1 MLCRQRSQKWNELIL
16 YLSLRLG
23 IKFVEWTPCKFR
35 TLHLVAIVH
44 SLSSISNSWLPTPC
58 VAMSSVKSSYTPGFF
73 PLINRTNFLSRS
85 SRCVLPFSRRVTT
98 DALLQQLF
106 PECPWVYTQG
116 DWTFWTQ
123 DMIWLAYVFYGWH
136 IDFKRHF
143 KTVLIS
149 QRFFAR
155 GCGFYFLDSFS
166 FGVGFLVLCFVKV
179 KKRGV
184 CCKSTY
190 LANRKG
196 DYDYLLWRRMAGFE
210 VVELKQLEVSPQK
223 SEVLCY

>member
-1 MLCRQRSQKWNELIL
+1 
-16 YLSLRLG
+16 
-23 IKFVEWTPCKFR
+23 
-35 TLHLVAIVH
+35 
-44 SLSSISNSWLPTPC
+44 
-58 VAMSSVKSSYTPGFF
+58 MSSVQSSYTPGFF

-106 PECPWVYTQG
+106 PECPWIYTQG

-136 IDFKRHF
+136 LDFKRHF
-143 KTVLIS
+143 KTVLRS
-149 QRFFAR
+149 QRCFAG
-155 GCGFYFLDSFS
+155 GCGLFFSDSFS
-166 FGVGFLVLCFVKV
+166 FDVVVLVLCFVKV

-184 CCKSTY
+184 CCNSTY

-210 VVELKQLEVSPQK
+210 AAYGIPTDAVSQK

>member
-1 MLCRQRSQKWNELIL
+1 
-16 YLSLRLG
+16 
-23 IKFVEWTPCKFR
+23 
-35 TLHLVAIVH
+35 
-44 SLSSISNSWLPTPC
+44 
-58 VAMSSVKSSYTPGFF
+58 MSSVKSSYTPGFF

-98 DALLQQLF
+98 DALLQKLF

-143 KTVLIS
+143 NTVLIS
-149 QRFFAR
+149 QRCFTR

-166 FGVGFLVLCFVKV
+166 FDVVVLVLCFVKV
-179 KKRGV
+179 MKW
-184 CCKSTY
+184 
-190 LANRKG
+190 
-196 DYDYLLWRRMAGFE
+196 D
-210 VVELKQLEVSPQK
+210 
-223 SEVLCY
+223 VLCYGDEGRDSKSLNLEQLAASPQTLCHKRAKYCVTDKI

>member
-1 MLCRQRSQKWNELIL
+1 
-16 YLSLRLG
+16 
-23 IKFVEWTPCKFR
+23 
-35 TLHLVAIVH
+35 
-44 SLSSISNSWLPTPC
+44 
-58 VAMSSVKSSYTPGFF
+58 MSSVQSSYTPGFF

-136 IDFKRHF
+136 LDFKRHF
-143 KTVLIS
+143 KTVLSS
-149 QRFFAR
+149 QRCFAG
-155 GCGFYFLDSFS
+155 GCGLYFSDSFS
-166 FGVGFLVLCFVKV
+166 FDVVVLVLCFVKV

-184 CCKSTY
+184 CCNSTY

-210 VVELKQLEVSPQK
+210 VVELKQLTVSPQT
-223 SEVLCY
+223 LCHKRAKYCATNKI

>member
-1 MLCRQRSQKWNELIL
+1 
-16 YLSLRLG
+16 
-23 IKFVEWTPCKFR
+23 
-35 TLHLVAIVH
+35 
-44 SLSSISNSWLPTPC
+44 
-58 VAMSSVKSSYTPGFF
+58 MSSVKSFYTPGFF

-98 DALLQQLF
+98 DALLQKLF
-106 PECPWVYTQG
+106 RGCPWVYTQG

-143 KTVLIS
+143 KTVLSS

-155 GCGFYFLDSFS
+155 GCGFYFLASFS
-166 FGVGFLVLCFVKV
+166 FNVVVLVFGTFVKF

-184 CCKSTY
+184 CCNSTY

-210 VVELKQLEVSPQK
+210 NVELKLKQLTVSPQT
-223 SEVLCY
+223 LCHKRAKFCTTNKI

>member
-1 MLCRQRSQKWNELIL
+1 
-16 YLSLRLG
+16 
-23 IKFVEWTPCKFR
+23 
-35 TLHLVAIVH
+35 
-44 SLSSISNSWLPTPC
+44 
-58 VAMSSVKSSYTPGFF
+58 MSSVKSSYTPGFF

-136 IDFKRHF
+136 LDFKRHF
-143 KTVLIS
+143 KTVLSS
-149 QRFFAR
+149 QRCFAG
-155 GCGFYFLDSFS
+155 GCGLYFSDSFS
-166 FGVGFLVLCFVKV
+166 FDVVVLVLCFVKV

-184 CCKSTY
+184 CCNTPIQPKTGSCMKARPKGY
-190 LANRKG
+190 LSR
-196 DYDYLLWRRMAGFE
+196 E
-210 VVELKQLEVSPQK
+210 SQK
-223 SEVLCY
+223 SWRKTPRLCMEDMECLLM

>member
-1 MLCRQRSQKWNELIL
+1 M
-16 YLSLRLG
+16 
-23 IKFVEWTPCKFR
+23 EWTPCKFR
-35 TLHLVAIVH
+35 TLHLVAILL

-58 VAMSSVKSSYTPGFF
+58 VAVKSSYTPGFF
-73 PLINRTNFLSRS
+73 PLINRTNFLSWS

-143 KTVLIS
+143 KTVLS
-149 QRFFAR
+149 SERCFAR
-155 GCGFYFLDSFS
+155 GCGFYFLDSFA
-166 FGVGFLVLCFVKV
+166 FDVVFLVLCFVKV

-184 CCKSTY
+184 CCSSTY

-196 DYDYLLWRRMAGFE
+196 DYDYLLWRRIGGIRSRWIEAAYGIPTDA
-210 VVELKQLEVSPQK
+210 VSQK